1 MKSDAESFTRKN
13 DKCQRFALIIH
24 SPAELLSSV
33 SSPYPFMNLGMD
45 IMDPLPVA
53 SGQRK
58 FILAITNYFSKWVE
72 TKAFAQVKEADVEN
86 FVWREVICRFS
97 LPKEVVADNRTQF
110 ISDSFQDFYGR
121 WKITLSLSNSRY
133 PQSKSQAEAT
143 NKTILNNLKKKL
155 KSYKVAGQTSSWE
168 FFGLAE

>member
-121 WKITLSLSNSRY
+121 
-133 PQSKSQAEAT
+133 
-143 NKTILNNLKKKL
+143 
-155 KSYKVAGQTSSWE
+155 
-168 FFGLAE
+168 